1 MLPIIS
7 KREGDRIKIEMTV
20 DLSGFMLEAD
30 NQLQIKLTSKDHA
43 HGLEQTRS
51 HGSGLCYCKC

>member
-1 MLPIIS
+1 
-7 KREGDRIKIEMTV
+7 
-20 DLSGFMLEAD
+20 MLEAD